1 MLLKLKI
8 SISKDYKKCPSKNF
22 ILNSIDK
29 KTKTITKFLNKAML
43 EVVLLN
49 DIHL

>member
-8 SISKDYKKCPSKNF
+8 SISKDHKKYPPKSF
-22 ILNSIDK
+22 ILNSIDE
-29 KTKTITKFLNKAML
+29 KTKTIIKFLNKAML

-49 DIHL
+49 GIHL